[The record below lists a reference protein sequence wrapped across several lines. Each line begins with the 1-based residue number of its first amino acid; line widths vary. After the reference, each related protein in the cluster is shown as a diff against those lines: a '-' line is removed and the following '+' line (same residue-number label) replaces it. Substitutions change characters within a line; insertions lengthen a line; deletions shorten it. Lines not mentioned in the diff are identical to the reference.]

1 MSDFWENLYEKEK
14 REKEKWK
21 AKYET
26 ARRMKLCELHN
37 EIYKLHELH
46 AEIEYPEELVVKSD
60 SIHEILNRDLASKIA
75 EEAIKYMEIFTQY
88 DPSLQRYVV
97 KARLK
102 VVDK

>member
-14 REKEKWK
+14 SEKEKWK
-21 AKYET
+21 EKYEA
-26 ARRMKLCELHN
+26 ARRMKLCKINN
-37 EIYKLHELH
+37 EIYKLHELY

-75 EEAIKYMEIFTQY
+75 EEAIKHMETFTEY
-88 DPSLQRYVV
+88 DPLLQRYVV

>member
-1 MSDFWENLYEKEK
+1 MRDYWKCMYK
-14 REKEKWK
+14 RMKLKADMWK

-26 ARRMKLCELHN
+26 ARRLRLCELHS
-37 EIYKLHELH
+37 EIYKLHELY

-88 DPSLQRYVV
+88 DPCLQKYVV